1 MLLRRWNLCAIA
13 VLAGGQGCYEY
24 VPVDSPSTSA
34 VGKLVELKITDPG
47 RVSLAPRFG
56 PGLDRVEG
64 RLVAE
69 RQNELTLSVL
79 SVTSLEGENTK
90 WSGESVSLDR
100 GFIRTVSSRRLSTTR
115 TAILAVAAGAVLYF
129 TAGRALTGGGKDPPE
144 QGGPANPP
152 VSQRIPIGIRI
163 RAIP

>member
-1 MLLRRWNLCAIA
+1 MMSSRRWIVCTIA
-13 VLAGGQGCYEY
+13 LFAGAQGCYEY
-24 VPVDSPSTSA
+24 VPVESPSST

-64 RLVAE
+64 RLVAQ
-69 RQNELTLSVL
+69 RDSDLTVSIL

-100 GFIRTVSSRRLSTTR
+100 GFIRTMSSRRISPTK
-115 TAILAVAAGAVLYF
+115 TAVLAVAAGAVLYF
-129 TAGRALTGGGKDPPE
+129 TAGKALLGGGKDPPE
-144 QGGPANPP
+144 PGDNPNPP
-152 VSQRIPIGIRI
+152 LSRRIPLGVRI
-163 RAIP
+163 PALP